1 MATLAID
8 ARPAR
13 VGLWT
18 GRALSTIVTLFL
30 IFDGGI
36 HLAKPAP
43 VVDAFAQLGFPISL
57 SVAIGAIELACLAL
71 HLLPRT
77 AILGAVLLTG
87 YLGGAIA
94 AQLRIGAPVFNV
106 IFPLIVA
113 ALLWGGLALR
123 DRRIMGLIGRA
134 D

>member
-1 MATLAID
+1 MVRRFHEPNMEAPMATLAID

-18 GRALSTIVTLFL
+18 GRALSTIVALFL

-43 VVDAFAQLGFPISL
+43 VVDAFAQLGFPILL
-57 SVAIGAIELACLAL
+57 SVAIGATELACLAL

-77 AILGAVLLTG
+77 AILGAVFLTG
-87 YLGGAIA
+87 YLGGAISS
-94 AQLRIGAPVFNV
+94 QLRIGAV
-106 IFPLIVA
+106 
-113 ALLWGGLALR
+113 LLTGCL
-123 DRRIMGLIGRA
+123 
-134 D
+134 